1 MQLNVN
7 GAQAIEV
14 SDATFGGD
22 YNETL
27 VHQAVVAY
35 MAGGRQG
42 SKHRRLVPTYPVAV
56 SAHGVRKVLA
66 VLVLVL
72 LVVRSGV
79 AVV

>member
-14 SDATFGGD
+14 SEATFGGA

-42 SKHRRLVPTYPVAV
+42 SKQQRLVLMYPVAV
-56 SAHGVRKVLA
+56 SVRGVRKVLV
-66 VLVLVL
+66 VLVLVP
-72 LVVRSGV
+72 LVVQSGV